1 MESWALGNRPKEKFE
16 YEVDK
21 YWFKFSN
28 FIGLAFGSFCIWFSY
43 IKSDDDFFQ
52 MRAIEVSRVDDPIL
66 FWFNILFCFSGGVFF
81 IYLGLGPFFHWVGER
96 LPNKKINK
104 DT

>member
-1 MESWALGNRPKEKFE
+1 MANRPKEKFE

-28 FIGLAFGSFCIWFSY
+28 FIGLAFGSFCIWFSF

-52 MRAIEVSRVDDPIL
+52 MRGIEVSRVDDPIL
-66 FWFNILFCFSGGVFF
+66 FWFNILFCFSGGVLF
-81 IYLGLGPFFHWVGER
+81 IYLGLGPFFHWVGKR
-96 LPNKKINK
+96 LPNKQINQDK
-104 DT
+104 